1 MNTHYIHRPTPPD
14 GDTCSGAAAGG
25 RKVTTDW
32 EAMAKELWGLLDDV
46 SAAGDQFKPDR
57 TGYTRAVDSI
67 CEKRSQYLYSPD
79 GHTLVPKQK

>member
-1 MNTHYIHRPTPPD
+1 
-14 GDTCSGAAAGG
+14 
-25 RKVTTDW
+25 
-32 EAMAKELWGLLDDV
+32 MAKELWGLLDDV